1 MHPTLTKEQNR
12 RLRELGATAY
22 ERDLSDELTKLES
35 EFKRWR
41 SNEIGAFELSEAI
54 HRFHQ
59 GPSRDLFSKYDRS
72 VLELAVAHAV
82 QRGVLSVDEVGADLI
97 ELLEGHLALLRD
109 RDI

>member
-12 RLRELGATAY
+12 RLRELGAAAY

-59 GPSRDLFSKYDRS
+59 GPSRDLFSKYERS
-72 VLELAVAHAV
+72 VLELSSPYKEAFSPWT
-82 QRGVLSVDEVGADLI
+82 RLVLT
-97 ELLEGHLALLRD
+97 
-109 RDI
+109 